1 MLLRVVA
8 VAACILGLMLAVK
21 DGRVLRSSG
30 LTGSCSFV
38 SSNPDG
44 SELDACKPGKLEGR
58 PDLSRR
64 GCTGVGITG
73 TYEYWRCPADLRA
86 SNAGR

>member
-1 MLLRVVA
+1 M
-8 VAACILGLMLAVK
+8 IAVK
-21 DGRVLRSSG
+21 DGRVLRSTG
-30 LTGSCSFV
+30 LTGSCAFV
-38 SSNPDG
+38 AAIADG

-64 GCTGVGITG
+64 GCTGVAVTG
-73 TYEYWRCPADLRA
+73 GLQYWHCPADLRA